1 LAQLIGKSKRF
12 WRLPA
17 TSREWT
23 RVLAGFYLV
32 GVLADFGYRMATATE
47 VGDLRLTWN
56 DAIVGFEASLFW
68 PADLAVRWLA
78 GG

>member
-1 LAQLIGKSKRF
+1 M
-12 WRLPA
+12 
-17 TSREWT
+17 
-23 RVLAGFYLV
+23 GFYVL